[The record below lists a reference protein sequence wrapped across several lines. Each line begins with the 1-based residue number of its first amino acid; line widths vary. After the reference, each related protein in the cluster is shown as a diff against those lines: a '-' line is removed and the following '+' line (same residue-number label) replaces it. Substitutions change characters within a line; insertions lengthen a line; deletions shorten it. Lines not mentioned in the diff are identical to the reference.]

1 MRILVTGAK
10 GQLGTELMAL
20 LEPSH
25 HEALGVDLDHGDHTL
40 DITDRAMVRGVVT
53 SWRPDAIIHGA
64 AFTAVDVCESE
75 PELAYTVNA
84 LATRHLADAARDVGA
99 HLTYVS
105 TDYVF
110 DGTKGTAY
118 VEWDTPNP
126 QSVYGRSKL
135 GGERELDTSATIART
150 SWVCSAHGSNILKT
164 VLRLAGEGQRLSF
177 VDDQFGHPT
186 FASDLAAML
195 LRLTVERRPGLF
207 HVTNQGAVSWYE
219 FVREILLAADLDP
232 ALVRAITTAELDPPR
247 PAPRP
252 AYSVLDNFA
261 LRASGLPLLP
271 DFRETL
277 PAVIAQLRAT

>member
-1 MRILVTGAK
+1 MRVLVTGAK

-25 HEALGVDLDHGDHTL
+25 HEVLGVDLDHGDQTL

-53 SWRPDAIIHGA
+53 SWRPDAVIHGA
-64 AFTAVDVCESE
+64 AFTAVDRCESE

-110 DGTKGTAY
+110 DGTKGAAY
-118 VEWDTPNP
+118 LEWDTPNP

-135 GGERELDTSATIART
+135 GGEQELDPSATIART

-164 VLRLAGEGQRLSF
+164 VLRLTGDGQQLSF

-219 FVREILLAADLDP
+219 FVQEILRAADLDP
-232 ALVRAITTAELDPPR
+232 ALVTPITTAELDPPR

-261 LRASGLPLLP
+261 LRASGVPLLP
-271 DFRETL
+271 DFRATL
-277 PAVIAQLRAT
+277 PAVIAQLRA